1 MERDDWPPDWNPDL
15 GVLEIKLAKLT
26 IQSMGDVLALQEE
39 HETLVEDFPG
49 FKIIIFR
56 P

>member
-1 MERDDWPPDWNPDL
+1 MESEPERPR
-15 GVLEIKLAKLT
+15 VLEIALAKLT
-26 IQSMGDVLALQEE
+26 IQSLGDVMALQEE

-49 FKIIIFR
+49 FNLIVFR

>member
-1 MERDDWPPDWNPDL
+1 MESDLPPDWTPNL

-26 IQSMGDVLALQEE
+26 IQSMSDVLALQEE

-49 FKIIIFR
+49 FKLIVFL

>member
-1 MERDDWPPDWNPDL
+1 MSEFEPERPR
-15 GVLEIKLAKLT
+15 VLEIKLAELT
-26 IQSMGDVLALQEE
+26 IQGLSDVLQLQEE

-49 FKIIIFR
+49 FNLIVFR